1 MLGTVASLAQILG
14 GVAVSAAVVFA
25 FLQVRQFRQQ
35 RRDLAGIEL
44 MRTMQNRELVEALD
58 RVVSA
63 GGSVSTADPRATGPE
78 YERAASSIVAV
89 YEVLG
94 LLVFRGTVPFGLV
107 RESTSG
113 PLAAAWGALHVWVEE
128 VRERRSD
135 ERYGEWFQ
143 WLAERLQ
150 EYNEKASLEPAYRRF
165 AAWKP
170 RE

>member
-1 MLGTVASLAQILG
+1 MLGTVASFAQI
-14 GVAVSAAVVFA
+14 VSAIAVGAAVIFA

-35 RRDLAGIEL
+35 RRDLAGVEL
-44 MRTMQNRELVEALD
+44 MRAMQNRELVEAWD
-58 RVVSA
+58 RVVSI
-63 GGSVSTADPRATGPE
+63 GRSVSTADLRAKGPE
-78 YERAASSIVAV
+78 YERAAYSLVAI
-89 YEVLG
+89 YEALG
-94 LLVFRGTVPFGLV
+94 LLVFRGTVPFSLV

-113 PLAAAWGALHVWVEE
+113 PLAAAWGALRVWVEE
-128 VRERRSD
+128 VRGQRSD

-150 EYNEKASLEPAYRRF
+150 EYNEKTSLEPAHKRF